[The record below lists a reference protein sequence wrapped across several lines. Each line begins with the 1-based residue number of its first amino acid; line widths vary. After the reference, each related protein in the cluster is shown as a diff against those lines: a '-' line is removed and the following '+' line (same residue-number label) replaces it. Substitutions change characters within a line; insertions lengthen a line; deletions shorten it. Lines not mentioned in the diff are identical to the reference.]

1 MFISVS
7 TLFFLLS
14 YFELKETSI
23 LVMKNRVVNK
33 KTDRQKQLE
42 KMLSVKNVRVGKVY
56 RSKKY
61 VSKNN
66 K

>member
-1 MFISVS
+1 M
-7 TLFFLLS
+7 
-14 YFELKETSI
+14 E
-23 LVMKNRVVNK
+23 NRVINK

>member
-1 MFISVS
+1 M
-7 TLFFLLS
+7 
-14 YFELKETSI
+14 E
-23 LVMKNRVVNK
+23 NRVINK

-42 KMLSVKNVRVGKVY
+42 KMLSVKNVKTGKVW
-56 RSKKY
+56 RKKY